1 MIIKGRSRAGPDEL
15 AVHLMRVDTNEVM
28 EVIEIRGTVASDLK
42 GAFREMS
49 AVAAGTRCKRNLY
62 HASINVRVEERLE
75 LEQWMYS
82 IDSLEKR
89 LQLLGQPRAIVM
101 HKKHGREHLHIV
113 WSRIDASKMCA
124 IPDSHN
130 YRAHEEASRELERVF
145 GHQYTQGAHVER
157 DGLARPKRTHSHAEQ
172 QQRDRTKGNEIA
184 SIVSEVTSLWRS
196 TDNGMSFQA
205 ALQEKGYVLAR
216 GDRRDYVI
224 VDRQGGIH
232 SLARRIEGVRV
243 AQLHARLQDLDV
255 QSLPS
260 AKEARVQQE
269 ARLAAQR
276 PAPAD
281 LQSPLATFQNLL
293 RTRSYVT
300 EQDLEQAFE
309 DVVTRKLAINLIREQ
324 SGTLR
329 LYEAA
334 GGQFVGYTTRDVC
347 MQESATVAAARRLA
361 TTQRSPIA
369 SNHLEALREWGLS
382 EEQAIAARQILS
394 GMQLSVLIGR
404 AGTGKTAALNAIRLL
419 AERDGYKICA
429 LGPTNAVVADLKDA
443 GFARASTIHSLL
455 WYQDHAPHHSNAQFA
470 RKTLIVLDE
479 AGMVDTVRLQRL
491 LALTEQ
497 SKGDVRLVM
506 VGDDRQL
513 ASIERGGIF
522 ANLAHEINAAKLS
535 TVQRQR
541 KDWARRASEA
551 FSEGRFREGVE
562 AFSAQGCIAWSTSL
576 DESRAAL
583 ITQYRNDTISA
594 RGKRFV
600 FAYTNEEARRL
611 NDTIQAL
618 EIERGRVR
626 SIGHFETGS
635 GTLKIGEGDRIVFRS
650 TDKKRG
656 IVNGLFASVLAIEK
670 SNVTVR
676 TDRGKLIAIDLS
688 KGDVAVDLGYA
699 GTIYRGQGRTLDEV
713 YLLHTHHWRDAAS
726 YVALTRSRG
735 TTRVFVS
742 KDQARNL
749 DELARQFSRQSRRGT
764 TLDFTT
770 ANPEASA
777 SKVATLQDSK
787 INASDRVS
795 NSEREN

>member
-1 MIIKGRSRAGPDEL
+1 MCGVCDITDQLVGRIEPEVMKPREQGLEISAGANFRCPLRQGIQFVGDGLDHPLGFLHLLGRSHLGAASGVKFRIGPRVLRDLPDGVRQRRRALVAAVHHPQQLNLVPEWRAGLLDDERS
-15 AVHLMRVDTNEVM
+15 V
-28 EVIEIRGTVASDLK
+28 EVISAPQELYTCQGGCVGREIRGTVASDLR
-42 GAFREMS
+42 GALREMS

-62 HASINVRVEERLE
+62 HASINVRIEERLE
-75 LEQWMYS
+75 LVQWMFS

-89 LQLLGQPRAIVM
+89 LQLLGQPRIVVM

-113 WSRIDASKMCA
+113 WSRIDALKMCA

-130 YRAHEEASRELERVF
+130 YRAHEEVSRELERVF

-184 SIVSEVTSLWRS
+184 SIVSEITSLWRS
-196 TDNGMSFQA
+196 TNNGTSFQA
-205 ALQEKGYVLAR
+205 ALQERSYILAR
-216 GDRRDYVI
+216 GDRRDFVI
-224 VDRQGGIH
+224 VDRRGGIH

-243 AQLHARLQDLDV
+243 AQLRARLQDLDF

-260 AKEARVQQE
+260 AKEARVEQE

-276 PAPAD
+276 PALGD

-369 SNHLEALREWGLS
+369 PNHLEALREWGLS

-419 AERDGYKICA
+419 AERDGYEICA

-455 WYQDHAPHHSNAQFA
+455 WYQDHAPHHPNAQLA

-479 AGMVDTVRLQRL
+479 AGMVDTARLQRL
-491 LALTEQ
+491 LAL
-497 SKGDVRLVM
+497 
-506 VGDDRQL
+506 
-513 ASIERGGIF
+513 
-522 ANLAHEINAAKLS
+522 
-535 TVQRQR
+535 
-541 KDWARRASEA
+541 AR
-551 FSEGRFREGVE
+551 
-562 AFSAQGCIAWSTSL
+562 
-576 DESRAAL
+576 
-583 ITQYRNDTISA
+583 
-594 RGKRFV
+594 
-600 FAYTNEEARRL
+600 
-611 NDTIQAL
+611 
-618 EIERGRVR
+618 
-626 SIGHFETGS
+626 
-635 GTLKIGEGDRIVFRS
+635 
-650 TDKKRG
+650 
-656 IVNGLFASVLAIEK
+656 
-670 SNVTVR
+670 
-676 TDRGKLIAIDLS
+676 
-688 KGDVAVDLGYA
+688 A
-699 GTIYRGQGRTLDEV
+699 G
-713 YLLHTHHWRDAAS
+713 
-726 YVALTRSRG
+726 
-735 TTRVFVS
+735 
-742 KDQARNL
+742 
-749 DELARQFSRQSRRGT
+749 
-764 TLDFTT
+764 
-770 ANPEASA
+770 
-777 SKVATLQDSK
+777 
-787 INASDRVS
+787 
-795 NSEREN
+795 